1 MLCPLQHFCAPQS
14 GSVDMG
20 TAFRQRCVLEPGPW
34 TRGSLTFGGP
44 IVLSVMLN
52 RTHILHETER

>member
-20 TAFRQRCVLEPGPW
+20 TAFRQRCVLEPGP
-34 TRGSLTFGGP
+34 GP
-44 IVLSVMLN
+44 EAVSRLRPHCPNSQGN
-52 RTHILHETER
+52 CTHILHETER